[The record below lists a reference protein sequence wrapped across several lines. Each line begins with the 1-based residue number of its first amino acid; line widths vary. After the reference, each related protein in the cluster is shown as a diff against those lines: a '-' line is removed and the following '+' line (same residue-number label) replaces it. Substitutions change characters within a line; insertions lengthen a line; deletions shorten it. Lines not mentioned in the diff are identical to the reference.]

1 MERKLSCNFFGHL
14 RDEETACVS
23 VTGCP
28 GDDMFFTINSKNS
41 GSRNMFILHNDGT
54 VEAVESAFKVN
65 RNYFQHEYLVKCVKF
80 PLPDIFGGSYR
91 NRFWPSSSPSFK
103 IFSFSKNYL

>member
-41 GSRNMFILHNDGT
+41 GARNMFILHKDGS
-54 VEAVESAFKVN
+54 VQGVESAFKVN
-65 RNYFQHEYLVKCVKF
+65 LNYNLCV
-80 PLPDIFGGSYR
+80 LRIE
-91 NRFWPSSSPSFK
+91 RFSGKQLIS
-103 IFSFSKNYL
+103 